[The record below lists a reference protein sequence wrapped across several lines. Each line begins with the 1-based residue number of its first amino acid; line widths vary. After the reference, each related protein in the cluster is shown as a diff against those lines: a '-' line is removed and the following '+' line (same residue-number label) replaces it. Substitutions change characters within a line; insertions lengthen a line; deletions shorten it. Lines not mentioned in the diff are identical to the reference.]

1 MTSSTPAQG
10 TPVPLLP
17 RGRLGHYELFERFAV
32 GAMAELYLG
41 RARGEEG
48 FEKLVAIKRLLP
60 RLAEDT
66 RFVQMLQIEAR
77 IHASLSHKNIVQI
90 HDLGVSAEG
99 EYFIVLE
106 YVDGRDLGALLE
118 WYTQSHRAGGGRRID
133 DAIGLYIMGEVAE
146 GVHFAHDLRGG
157 DGQPLGLVHRDISPG
172 NILLSYAGEVKLSDF
187 GVAKRKSD
195 SSVVTSLKGEL
206 GYISPEQARGAA
218 TDRRSDIFSLG
229 AVAFEL
235 FTGSPLRTLSGT
247 PDDYLKA
254 ASGIVASPLR
264 YRPDIPGSIERLLV
278 GALAPDPRDRFSDA
292 RKFVD
297 ACREALGTVKRPKVG
312 EAAELRNLLG
322 ALLPPGARSEHKLP
336 SKVISLVPSLWEDV
350 TVPDSP
356 LHLPPKGTPLP
367 GPPPSTKPPAEPP
380 PTASQPVPVPAP
392 RTASQPIPMPPP
404 GQPSAQGLTLPTP
417 GVPPTPPAP
426 AWNVQQPQAGVPP
439 LRPVLYPTQRRLV
452 PRRNN
457 LGWALLILGA
467 LVASTLFSIHV
478 YVMPLPVAAVY
489 FRPAF
494 IDVVTEPPGAD
505 VFVDGEKVL
514 GTTPATVEVRR
525 DHHQHI
531 VGVRKEGFLPAARQI
546 RYDRE
551 VHMQLSFEL
560 QRQARSPVP

>member
-1 MTSSTPAQG
+1 MTGPTPAMG
-10 TPVPLLP
+10 TPVPLFP
-17 RGRLGHYELFERFAV
+17 HGRLGHYELFERFAV

-48 FEKLVAIKRLLP
+48 FEKLVVIKRVLP
-60 RLAEDT
+60 RLAEDV
-66 RFVQMLQIEAR
+66 RFMQMLQLEAR

-90 HDLGVSAEG
+90 HDLGISAEG

-118 WYTQSHRAGGGRRID
+118 WYTHSQRAGGNPRID
-133 DAIGLYIMGEVAE
+133 DAVGLYIMGEAAE
-146 GVHFAHDLRGG
+146 GVHFAHEVRGG

-172 NILLSYAGEVKLSDF
+172 NLLLSYAGEVKLSDF

-206 GYISPEQARGAA
+206 GYISPEQARGAP

-235 FTGSPLRTLSGT
+235 FTGSPLRTLAGT

-264 YRPDIPGSIERLLV
+264 YRPDIPPAIERLLV
-278 GALAPDPRDRFSDA
+278 GALAPDPRDRFADA

-297 ACREALGTVKRPKVG
+297 YCREALESVKRPRSG
-312 EAAELRNLLG
+312 EAAELKSLLA
-322 ALLPPGARSEHKLP
+322 ALLPPGTHTEHKLP
-336 SKVISLVPSLWEDV
+336 SKFISLLPSMWEDV

-356 LHLPPKGTPLP
+356 LHLPPTSAVPLP
-367 GPPPSTKPPAEPP
+367 PAPPAVPRPAAAPTVPRPAGVPFLPP
-380 PTASQPVPVPAP
+380 ATPNQPAASA
-392 RTASQPIPMPPP
+392 
-404 GQPSAQGLTLPTP
+404 LTLPTP
-417 GVPPTPPAP
+417 GVTPPARP
-426 AWNVQQPQAGVPP
+426 AGQPASTWNPPRPPAFPTSPRGMPTSPAMRRMPQS
-439 LRPVLYPTQRRLV
+439 RH
-452 PRRNN
+452 N
-457 LGWALLILGA
+457 LGWALLILLA
-467 LVASTLFSIHV
+467 LVASTLFSIHI

-494 IDVVTEPPGAD
+494 IDVTSEPQGAD
-505 VFVDGEKVL
+505 VFVDGLKLL
-514 GTTPATVEVRR
+514 GVTPAVVEIRR
-525 DHHQHI
+525 DHRQHTI
-531 VGVRKEGFLPAARQI
+531 EVRKQGFAPAALEL

-551 VHMQLSFEL
+551 VRLRMSFRLRPE
-560 QRQARSPVP
+560 RRSEGR

>member
-1 MTSSTPAQG
+1 MSGSTPAEG

-17 RGRLGHYELFERFAV
+17 HGRLGHYELFERFAV

-48 FEKLVAIKRLLP
+48 FEKLVVIKRVLP
-60 RLAEDT
+60 RLAEDL
-66 RFVQMLQIEAR
+66 RFVQMLQLEAR

-90 HDLGVSAEG
+90 HDLGISAEG

-118 WYTQSHRAGGGRRID
+118 WYTRSHRAGGSQRLD
-133 DAIGLYIMGEVAE
+133 DAVALYIMGEVGE
-146 GVHFAHDLRGG
+146 GVHFAHELRGG

-187 GVAKRKSD
+187 GVAKRKTD

-229 AVAFEL
+229 AVAFEML
-235 FTGSPLRTLSGT
+235 TGSPLRQLTGT

-264 YRPDIPGSIERLLV
+264 YRPDIPPAIERLLT
-278 GALAPDPRDRFSDA
+278 GALAPDPRDRFPDA

-297 ACREALGTVKRPKVG
+297 YCREALQSVKRPRSG
-312 EAAELRNLLG
+312 EAAELKSLLA
-322 ALLPPGARSEHKLP
+322 ALLPPGARTEHKLP
-336 SKVISLVPSLWEDV
+336 SKFISLMPSLWEDV

-356 LHLPPKGTPLP
+356 LHLPPPAPGVPLP
-367 GPPPSTKPPAEPP
+367 PVPPAATRPEAAPLPPRPPGVPFVPPPPPNQPA
-380 PTASQPVPVPAP
+380 AS
-392 RTASQPIPMPPP
+392 S
-404 GQPSAQGLTLPTP
+404 LTLPTP
-417 GVPPTPPAP
+417 GVTTPPGPAGQPVRPLGAP
-426 AWNVQQPQAGVPP
+426 RPP
-439 LRPVLYPTQRRLV
+439 AFPPPRLLPSSPALRRMSH
-452 PRRNN
+452 PRHN
-457 LGWALLILGA
+457 LGWALLIFLA

-494 IDVVTEPPGAD
+494 IDVTSEPHGAE
-505 VFVDGEKVL
+505 VFVDGLKVM
-514 GTTPATVEVRR
+514 GTTPALVEVRR
-525 DHHQHI
+525 DHRQHTI
-531 VGVRKEGFLPAARQI
+531 EVRKEGFLPVTQQL

-551 VHMQLSFEL
+551 VRL
-560 QRQARSPVP
+560 QVTVRLPPAPLPPVQ

>member
-1 MTSSTPAQG
+1 MG
-10 TPVPLLP
+10 TAVPLFP

-48 FEKLVAIKRLLP
+48 FEKLVVIKRILP

-66 RFVQMLQIEAR
+66 RFVQMLQLEAR

-106 YVDGRDLGALLE
+106 YVDGRDLGTLLE
-118 WYTQSHRAGGGRRID
+118 CHAKGQRPGAAKRID
-133 DAIGLYIMGEVAE
+133 DAVTLYIMGEVAE
-146 GVHFAHDLRGG
+146 GVHFAHELRGG
-157 DGQPLGLVHRDISPG
+157 DGNPLGLIHRDISPS

-187 GVAKRKSD
+187 GVAKRKND
-195 SSVVTSLKGEL
+195 NSVVTSLKGEL

-235 FTGSPLRTLSGT
+235 FTGSPLRSLTGS

-264 YRPDIPGSIERLLV
+264 YRPDIPPAIERLLTRS
-278 GALAPDPRDRFSDA
+278 LAPDPRDRFTDA
-292 RKFVD
+292 RGFVD
-297 ACREALGTVKRPKVG
+297 ACREALATVQRPRSG
-312 EAAELRNLLG
+312 EAAELKNVIA

-336 SKVISLVPSLWEDV
+336 SKFISLMPSLWEDV

-356 LHLPPKGTPLP
+356 MPPL
-367 GPPPSTKPPAEPP
+367 TKAAVPR
-380 PTASQPVPVPAP
+380 PTSQPSQPVPGAIPAGPPSP
-392 RTASQPIPMPPP
+392 RA
-404 GQPSAQGLTLPTP
+404 LTLPTP
-417 GVPPTPPAP
+417 TPP
-426 AWNVQQPQAGVPP
+426 VGQPVGE
-439 LRPVLYPTQRRLV
+439 RRLPSQPFAD
-452 PRRNN
+452 PRRRLTSTANMPRIRRSRHN
-457 LGWALLILGA
+457 LAWAALILLALL
-467 LVASTLFSIHV
+467 ASTLFSIHI

-494 IDVVTEPPGAD
+494 IDVTSEPQGAD
-505 VFVDGEKVL
+505 IFVDGKQVL
-514 GTTPATVEVRR
+514 GSTPAVVEIARDHRQHAIEVRKPGYAPVV
-525 DHHQHI
+525 QA
-531 VGVRKEGFLPAARQI
+531 L

-551 VHMQLSFEL
+551 VRL
-560 QRQARSPVP
+560 QVSVKLLTGRAPPVR